1 MRIRFLWAAA
11 LLLGL
16 AVPGAASA
24 ATGGFTTGNVN
35 MRAGPGTGYPVITTV
50 PYGSS
55 VAIYGCTAGYEWC
68 DTNWAGYRGWV
79 SGGYLEFVYQNRRVL
94 VPNYG
99 ITYGI
104 PIITFSIGDYWGRY
118 YQAYPWWNDWHRWAP
133 PPRGPIVGPGPGP
146 LGDRAL
152 DVVLGHRGV
161 LRLLDRKRQGGV
173 AVGVAAALLGRDRD
187 RPGELREELAAAG
200 VDDRL
205 LVLDPCPLGMTGHD
219 RRC

>member
-35 MRAGPGTGYPVITTV
+35 MRAGPGTEYPVITTV

-146 LGDRAL
+146 
-152 DVVLGHRGV
+152 
-161 LRLLDRKRQGGV
+161 
-173 AVGVAAALLGRDRD
+173 
-187 RPGELREELAAAG
+187 RPGPGFGPGPWRPAPG
-200 VDDRL
+200 PGPGPR
-205 LVLDPCPLGMTGHD
+205 P
-219 RRC
+219 